1 MNWGGGKDRP
11 DLRQIWE
18 NVQATVEGKEI
29 VHKNGYTQIGL
40 LEAMKRMVWG

>member
-18 NVQATVEGKEI
+18 NVQAKVEGREM
-29 VHKNGYTQIGL
+29 VHKSGYTQIGL
-40 LEAMKRMVWG
+40 LEAMKRMIWG